1 MFFEVKVS
9 DPVAKSVNNKIVQF
23 YPIRSEI
30 VGNNIKDDDDDDDQ
44 MGLVEYKH
52 AGKLMAAFTSLR
64 RFSQFRELHAFSS
77 SKGARLPPFPPKALI
92 VSPQHLEE
100 RRAAF
105 ETMLNVIM
113 NDRTLNTLPEVA
125 SFIGCEAVSYT
136 HLTLPTILLV

>member
-64 RFSQFRELHAFSS
+64 RFSQFSRVARVLSRAKVHDYPLPSESFNRFSATFRGEKS
-77 SKGARLPPFPPKALI
+77 G
-92 VSPQHLEE
+92 V
-100 RRAAF
+100 
-105 ETMLNVIM
+105 
-113 NDRTLNTLPEVA
+113 
-125 SFIGCEAVSYT
+125 
-136 HLTLPTILLV
+136 

>member
-30 VGNNIKDDDDDDDQ
+30 VGNNIKDDDDDDDDDDQ

-64 RFSQFRELHAFSS
+64 RFSQFRES
-77 SKGARLPPFPPKALI
+77 GASGRWRWPAL
-92 VSPQHLEE
+92 SN
-100 RRAAF
+100 A
-105 ETMLNVIM
+105 
-113 NDRTLNTLPEVA
+113 
-125 SFIGCEAVSYT
+125 
-136 HLTLPTILLV
+136 